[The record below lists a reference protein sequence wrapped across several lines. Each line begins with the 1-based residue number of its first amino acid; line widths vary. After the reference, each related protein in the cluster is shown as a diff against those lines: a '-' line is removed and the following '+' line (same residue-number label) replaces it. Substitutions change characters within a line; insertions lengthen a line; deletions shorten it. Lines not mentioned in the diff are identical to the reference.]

1 MNDGDYS
8 LKTPFSLKYCS
19 TVRKKES
26 NKKKKKPILYSFYQE
41 RAACTQNRTVAAKI
55 ASYIIDQHQADNGK
69 QVLIRE

>member
-19 TVRKKES
+19 FI
-26 NKKKKKPILYSFYQE
+26 KKKGGTKKNNP
-41 RAACTQNRTVAAKI
+41 TQSCIVFTRKELHAHRTVVAKI

-69 QVLIRE
+69 QVLIRQ

>member
-26 NKKKKKPILYSFYQE
+26 NKKKKSQSCIVFTRKEL
-41 RAACTQNRTVAAKI
+41 RAHRTELSQPKLLHI
-55 ASYIIDQHQADNGK
+55 S
-69 QVLIRE
+69 

>member
-26 NKKKKKPILYSFYQE
+26 NKKKKAILYSFDQE

>member
-19 TVRKKES
+19 LVSKKES
-26 NKKKKKPILYSFYQE
+26 TNSKKTPILYSFYQE
-41 RAACTQNRTVAAKI
+41 GAACTQNRTVAAKI
-55 ASYIIDQHQADNGK
+55 ASYIIDEHQADNGE